1 MQVRLTPDLAKKLSD
16 AAATTGRAPEQLV
29 EDALIGYLGELIAL
43 RETLDARY
51 DDLKSG
57 RVAPV
62 SGEDAARRLREKSER
77 RRAGR

>member
-1 MQVRLTPDLAKKLSD
+1 MQLRIGPDLARELSD

-29 EDALIGYLGELIAL
+29 EDAVAAYLEELVTL
-43 RETLDARY
+43 RETFDGRY

-62 SGEDAARRLREKSER
+62 SGDAERGLREKSER
-77 RRAGR
+77 RRAGK